1 MYVFRCLLSVVMSTF
16 ERFIKHRNHTKQ
28 LYIIGNG
35 FDLMH
40 GIPSSYSDFGHFC
53 KTNNKELFEMMNRE
67 FPSLSKDNN
76 LWSNFES
83 SLGKPDYSFLFQ
95 MAKNNEVEKLQNEDR
110 PVGVDYP
117 TLAGVMAKWIDSL
130 SELIKTTT
138 MPKKEFLNGKNSV
151 FLTFNY
157 TNTLEVIYGISS
169 EICYHIHERY
179 SDNTAGMFVGYN
191 WGHSKCKED
200 ISSELSTLGVN
211 VVDVIP
217 YEIATIVKGFG
228 KRYEDG
234 NRILEQMIKKT
245 QQNVDDIIVIGHSM
259 SEVDYCYFQTI
270 RDNFETARWH
280 VFYYDN
286 IDLVKKRRSV
296 IDLNIASNTE
306 FISL

>member
-1 MYVFRCLLSVVMSTF
+1 MFRWLLLVMSTV
-16 ERFIKHRNHTKQ
+16 ERIIKDWNHTKQ

-40 GIPSSYSDFGHFC
+40 GIPSSYSDFGRFC

-67 FPSLSKDNN
+67 FPSLLKDNN

-95 MAKNNEVEKLQNEDR
+95 MAKNNGVEKLQNADR
-110 PVGVDYP
+110 PIGVDYP

-138 MPKKEFLNGKNSV
+138 MPKKVFLNGKNSV

-179 SDNTAGMFVGYN
+179 SDDTAGMFVGYN
-191 WGHSKCKED
+191 WGHSKCKEN
-200 ISSELSTLGVN
+200 ISSELRALGVN

-217 YEIATIVKGFG
+217 YEIATIVNAFG
-228 KRYEDG
+228 KRYEEG
-234 NRILEQMIKKT
+234 NHILGKMLKKT
-245 QQNVDDIIVIGHSM
+245 PRNVDDIIVIGHSM

-270 RDNFETARWH
+270 RDNFRTARWH

-286 IDLVKKRRSV
+286 KDLERKWRSV
-296 IDLNIASNTE
+296 IDLNIARNTE

>member
-1 MYVFRCLLSVVMSTF
+1 
-16 ERFIKHRNHTKQ
+16 
-28 LYIIGNG
+28 
-35 FDLMH
+35 MH
-40 GIPSSYSDFGHFC
+40 GIPSSYSDFGRFC

-95 MAKNNEVEKLQNEDR
+95 MAKDNEIEKVQNMEKQI
-110 PVGVDYP
+110 GVNYS
-117 TLAGVMAKWIDSL
+117 TLANCMAEWIEFL
-130 SELIKTTT
+130 SELIKKTTIL
-138 MPKKEFLNGKNSV
+138 KKVFLNERNSV

-169 EICYHIHERY
+169 KSCYHIHERY
-179 SDNTAGMFVGYN
+179 SDDYAGKFVSYN

-200 ISSELSTLGVN
+200 ISRELSALGVDIK
-211 VVDVIP
+211 DVIP
-217 YEIATIVKGFG
+217 YEIATIVNAFG

-234 NRILEQMIKKT
+234 NHILGEMLKKT
-245 QQNVDDIIVIGHSM
+245 PRNVDDIIVIGHSM

-270 RDNFETARWH
+270 RDNFRTARWH

-286 IDLVKKRRSV
+286 EDLVKKRRSV

>member
-1 MYVFRCLLSVVMSTF
+1 MFRCLLLVMSTF
-16 ERFIKHRNHTKQ
+16 ERIIKDRNHTKQ

-40 GIPSSYSDFGHFC
+40 GIPSSYSDFGRFC
-53 KTNNKELFEMMNRE
+53 KTNNRELFEMMNRE

-83 SLGKPDYSFLFQ
+83 SLGEPDYNLLFQ
-95 MAKNNEVEKLQNEDR
+95 MAKNNRIEKLQNADR
-110 PVGVDYP
+110 PIGVDYS
-117 TLAGVMAKWIDSL
+117 TLAYVMAKWIDSL

-138 MPKKEFLNGKNSV
+138 IPKKVFLNGKNSV

-179 SDNTAGMFVGYN
+179 RDDTAGMFVGYN

-200 ISSELSTLGVN
+200 ISSDLRAIGVN

-217 YEIATIVKGFG
+217 YEIATVVKDFG

-234 NRILEQMIKKT
+234 NLILEKITKKT
-245 QQNVDDIIVIGHSM
+245 QRNVDDIIVIGHSM

-270 RDNFETARWH
+270 RDNFKTARWH

-286 IDLVKKRRSV
+286 KDLVKKRRSV
-296 IDLNIASNTE
+296 IDLNIANNTE

>member
-1 MYVFRCLLSVVMSTF
+1 MFKCLLLVMSTF
-16 ERFIKHRNHTKQ
+16 ERIIKDCNHTKQ

-40 GIPSSYSDFGHFC
+40 GIPSSYSDFGRFC
-53 KTNNKELFEMMNRE
+53 KKNNKELFEMMNRE

-83 SLGKPDYSFLFQ
+83 SLGEPDYSFLFQ
-95 MAKNNEVEKLQNEDR
+95 MAENNGVEKLQNADR
-110 PVGVDYP
+110 PIGVDYP

-138 MPKKEFLNGKNSV
+138 MPKKVFLNRKNSV

-179 SDNTAGMFVGYN
+179 SDDTAGMFVGYN
-191 WGHSKCKED
+191 WGHSKCKEN
-200 ISSELSTLGVN
+200 ISSELRALDAN

-217 YEIATIVKGFG
+217 NEIATIVNDFG

-234 NRILEQMIKKT
+234 NHILEKMLKKT

-259 SEVDYCYFQTI
+259 SEVDYCYFKRI
-270 RDNFETARWH
+270 SDHFKTARWH

-286 IDLVKKRRSV
+286 EDLVRKRKSV